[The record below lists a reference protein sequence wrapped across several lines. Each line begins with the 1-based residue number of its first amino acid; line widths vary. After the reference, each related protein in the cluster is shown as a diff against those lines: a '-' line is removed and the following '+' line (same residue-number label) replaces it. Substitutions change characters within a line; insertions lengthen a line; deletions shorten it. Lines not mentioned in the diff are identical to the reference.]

1 MSCTI
6 LSAGEELQG
15 VSMNEEEQPMLGA
28 WDRVMTLVQRLI
40 GQGYDSFSVNCEY
53 GAPLWAAEF
62 IATLKNLNRIRL
74 HIVIPY
80 EEQTTNWTEEMRD
93 RYFAVHERADS
104 VEMACTQYQED
115 CYRIAEK
122 RMIDESDLLVICGRD
137 GSLPEAAEYAR
148 EQGVEVMCCQ
158 IVC

>member
-1 MSCTI
+1 MICTI

-15 VSMNEEEQPMLGA
+15 NCMNEEEQPMLGA
-28 WDRVMTLVQRLI
+28 WDRVMTLVQHLI
-40 GQGYDSFSVNCEY
+40 GQGYDSFYLNCEY

-62 IATLKNLNRIRL
+62 ITMLKNLNRIRL

-115 CYRIAEK
+115 CYKITEQ

-137 GSLPEAAEYAR
+137 ASLPDAAAYAKV
-148 EQGVEVMCCQ
+148 QGVEVRT
-158 IVC
+158 VNLV